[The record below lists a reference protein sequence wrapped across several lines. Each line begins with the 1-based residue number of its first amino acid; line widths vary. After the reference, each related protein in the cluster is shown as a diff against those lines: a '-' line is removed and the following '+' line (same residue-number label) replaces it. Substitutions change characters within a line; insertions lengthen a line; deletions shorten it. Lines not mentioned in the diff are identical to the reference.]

1 MLKIELLLKFKQLAQ
16 IHGSHQWEFAHEKSR
31 DNRIKAIEFENVALV
46 RLKLEMQDKE

>member
-16 IHGSHQWEFAHEKSR
+16 IQGSHQREFELEENR
-31 DNRIKAIEFENVALV
+31 GNRIKAIECEDVAPV